1 MPSFHPGLNWLTL
14 SSESERY
21 DTKKR
26 RRAVSE
32 PTPMDVDG
40 EEGSQF
46 RCSLC
51 NGNRFSFN
59 LDVLSLSLM
68 HLTQKT

>member
-1 MPSFHPGLNWLTL
+1 MPSFLPGANWHAL
-14 SSESERY
+14 SFERERY
-21 DTKKR
+21 EMRSGKRR

-40 EEGSQF
+40 EEGSHL

-51 NGNRFSFN
+51 NGTRLSFSRAP
-59 LDVLSLSLM
+59 
-68 HLTQKT
+68 